1 MRYLLDTNV
10 ISELIARQPKQQV
23 LDWLDTLDPHTIYLS
38 VITVGEI
45 QRGIEKLP
53 ASSRKQQLEDWLHNQ
68 LLVRFA
74 GQTLEIDVNVMLTWG
89 SLVAQLD
96 RMGRPLPALDS
107 LIAALARYHRC
118 TLVTR
123 NEKDFQDIDIFLLN
137 PWTDIAS

>member
-10 ISELIARQPKQQV
+10 ISELIARQPKQRV
-23 LDWLDTLDPHTIYLS
+23 LDWLDTLDPHTVYLS

-89 SLVAQLD
+89 SLVAELD

-107 LIAALARYHRC
+107 LIAALARHHRC

-137 PWTDIAS
+137 PWTDIVS

>member
-74 GQTLEIDVNVMLTWG
+74 GQTLQIDVNVMLTWG
-89 SLVAQLD
+89 ILVAQLD

-107 LIAALARYHRC
+107 LIAALAQHHRC

-137 PWTDIAS
+137 PWTDIVS